1 MNKESKSKS
10 QDLESKNQNCTK
22 ICKSSSSSLLL
33 LLTVL
38 ELTSVVAG
46 DLSSSPIC
54 TTSEERNVW
63 SLYDSLSCTTRDVL
77 VDLNIYVADHPDV
90 LRIIP
95 DKATVFQCGG
105 VSESKSKPCSPT
117 SKRMKR
123 IPVVM
128 IMADNVKRCSHVEV
142 EEDAGC
148 ERRCPIQTGIQMSIF
163 FNFFLFHLR
172 QNLQFTIKHLHVIF
186 FNFF

>member
-1 MNKESKSKS
+1 MEMNKENKSKS
-10 QDLESKNQNCTK
+10 QQDLKSKNQNCTK
-22 ICKSSSSSLLL
+22 ICLSSSSLLLL

-63 SLYDSLSCTTRDVL
+63 SLYDSLSCTTRDIL
-77 VDLNIYVADHPDV
+77 VDLNPYVADHPDV

-95 DKATVFQCGG
+95 DKVTVLQCGG
-105 VSESKSKPCSPT
+105 VSESKSRPCSPT

-128 IMADNVKRCSHVEV
+128 IMADNVKRCNHVEV
-142 EEDAGC
+142 EEDGGC

-163 FNFFLFHLR
+163 LISFFF
-172 QNLQFTIKHLHVIF
+172 I
-186 FNFF
+186 